1 MQRDFQE
8 RLEDLDCLDSMV
20 IRVTKEARAWRV
32 YLVPKVKKD
41 LQDAMVALEVPVIGA
56 IQEDQA

>member
-1 MQRDFQE
+1 
-8 RLEDLDCLDSMV
+8 MV